1 MLNKQNKKLEM
12 RGANLNVK
20 SILKINIKNMY
31 QLKKIKL
38 EKRKRG

>member
-1 MLNKQNKKLEM
+1 MLNKQNKKLER

-31 QLKKIKL
+31 QLKK
-38 EKRKRG
+38 

>member
-20 SILKINIKNMY
+20 SILKIHIKNMY
-31 QLKKIKL
+31 QLKK
-38 EKRKRG
+38 